1 MRTFDL
7 SPLYRTSIGFDR
19 LASMLDDISGVE
31 QDGGNYPP
39 FNIELLEEN
48 RYRLT
53 MAVAGFS
60 RDELNIEVK
69 ENVLSVKGQKASA
82 EKENQFL
89 HRGIATRNF
98 ERRFQLADHVVVRNA
113 EMSNGLLHVELVR
126 ELPEAMK
133 PRTIAISA
141 GDQASDKDSHKL
153 IEGEAA

>member
-7 SPLYRTSIGFDR
+7 TPLYRSTIGFDR
-19 LASMLDDISGVE
+19 LANMLDNVSGLDT
-31 QDGGNYPP
+31 DGGNYPP

-48 RYRLT
+48 KYRLT
-53 MAVAGFS
+53 MAVAGFAK
-60 RDELNIEVK
+60 DEITIDVK
-69 ENVLSVKGQKASA
+69 ENVLRVKGQKSSD
-82 EKENQFL
+82 ETENEYL

-98 ERRFQLADHVVVRNA
+98 ERRFQLADHVIVKDA

-133 PRTIAISA
+133 PRTIAITTP
-141 GDQASDKDSHKL
+141 DDEPRL

>member
-1 MRTFDL
+1 MMRTFDL
-7 SPLYRTSIGFDR
+7 SPLYRTTIGFDH
-19 LASMLDDISGVE
+19 LANMLDDMNGFDS
-31 QDGGNYPP
+31 DTGNYPP
-39 FNIELLEEN
+39 FNIELLDEN

-60 RDELNIEVK
+60 KDEINIEVK
-69 ENVLSVKGQKASA
+69 ENVLSVKGQKETDGEES
-82 EKENQFL
+82 EFL

-98 ERRFQLADHVVVRNA
+98 ERRFQLADHVIVKDA

-133 PRTIAISA
+133 PRTIAIST
-141 GDQASDKDSHKL
+141 SKDETKL

>member
-7 SPLYRTSIGFDR
+7 TPLYRSTIGFDR
-19 LASMLDDISGVE
+19 LANMLDNMNGPDADS
-31 QDGGNYPP
+31 GNYPP

-53 MAVAGFS
+53 MAVAGFAK
-60 RDELNIEVK
+60 DEIAIDVK
-69 ENVLSVKGQKASA
+69 ENVLRVKGQKNT
-82 EKENQFL
+82 EETKNDFL

-98 ERRFQLADHVVVRNA
+98 ERRFQLADHVIVKDA
-113 EMSNGLLHVELVR
+113 EMNNGLLHVELVR

-133 PRTIAISA
+133 PRTIAINTP
-141 GDQASDKDSHKL
+141 DNEQKL

>member
-7 SPLYRTSIGFDR
+7 SPLYRTTIGFDR
-19 LASMLDDISGVE
+19 LAGMLDQMAGIDN
-31 QDGGNYPP
+31 DGGNYPP
-39 FNIELLEEN
+39 FNIELLDEN
-48 RYRLT
+48 KYRLT

-60 RDELNIEVK
+60 RDELAIEVK
-69 ENVLSVKGQKASA
+69 ENVLSVRGQKASDR
-82 EKENQFL
+82 EEGRYL

-98 ERRFQLADHVVVRNA
+98 ERRFQLADHVIVTAA

-133 PRTIAISA
+133 PRTIKITSTA
-141 GDQASDKDSHKL
+141 KDDAKL

>member
-7 SPLYRTSIGFDR
+7 SPLYRTTIGFDR
-19 LASMLDDISGVE
+19 LANMLDNMGGF
-31 QDGGNYPP
+31 DGDSGNYPP

-48 RYRLT
+48 KYRLS

-60 RDELNIEVK
+60 KDEINIEVK
-69 ENVLSVKGQKASA
+69 ENVLSIKG
-82 EKENQFL
+82 EKSEETSDTEYL

-98 ERRFQLADHVVVRNA
+98 DRRFQLADHVIVKNA

-133 PRTIAISA
+133 PRTIAIST
-141 GDQASDKDSHKL
+141 GETEPKL